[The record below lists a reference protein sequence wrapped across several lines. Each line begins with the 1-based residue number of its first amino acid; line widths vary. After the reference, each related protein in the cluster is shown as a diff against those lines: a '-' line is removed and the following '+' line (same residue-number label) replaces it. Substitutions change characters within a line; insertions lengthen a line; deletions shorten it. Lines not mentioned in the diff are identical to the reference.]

1 MRISAKP
8 SVSDESKRQIREW
21 ALGLLKGASVN
32 VPAFLSNG
40 GTLWIDE
47 APKAIRGNGYFYR
60 DSSIVFL
67 GNQLG
72 RAESNVSLVDEIA
85 IVAAMC
91 SYCEV
96 EFDEELEGALTEA
109 LAKAFAKIWQALEET
124 QIIQASGTPTQLAWN
139 SGQIAA
145 MIDGEWVYGR
155 TGQLAPVDDTWTQ
168 VSL

>member
-8 SVSDESKRQIREW
+8 NFSDETKKEVREW
-21 ALGLLKGASVN
+21 ALGLLKGELVT
-32 VPAFLSNG
+32 VPAFLTNG

-47 APKAIRGNGYFYR
+47 VPKAIRGNSYFYR
-60 DSSIVFL
+60 DGSLVYL

-96 EFDEELEGALTEA
+96 EFDEQLEGALTEA
-109 LAKAFAKIWQALEET
+109 LAKAFAKIWQALSEA

-139 SGQIAA
+139 SNQIAA

>member
-8 SVSDESKRQIREW
+8 NFSDESKRQIREW
-21 ALGLLKGASVN
+21 ALGLFKGDMMN
-32 VPAFLSNG
+32 VPSVLTNG
-40 GTLWIDE
+40 GTLWIDGV
-47 APKAIRGNGYFYR
+47 PKTIRGNSYFYR
-60 DSSIVFL
+60 DGSLVYL

-72 RAESNVSLVDEIA
+72 RTESNVSVVDEIA
-85 IVAAMC
+85 IVVAMC

-96 EFDEELEGALTEA
+96 EFDEQLEGALTEA
-109 LAKAFAKIWQALEET
+109 LAKAFAQIWQALTEA

-139 SGQIAA
+139 SSQIAA

-155 TGQLAPVDDTWTQ
+155 TGQLAPVDETWTQ